1 MNEIFPLKKYWNN
14 ACFHSSFLWLKLSRK
29 FIVQNVIQNSQKAL
43 ILYFLMCKFK
53 LFYWKVRDLASLQA
67 LFLKKKSSTQIWVFQ
82 FGFLLVCLKQHMAVD
97 EGSVNPPKN
106 LTIQTWSW
114 PGHGIYV
121 DFIDEILIFD
131 DISNDGKKCDHSDLL
146 VRGFLVRSSNFL
158 PRLQLL
164 K

>member
-67 LFLKKKSSTQIWVFQ
+67 LFLKKKIFYSNLSFSIRFPPSMSQAAYGSGWGKCKSTQKPHDPDMV
-82 FGFLLVCLKQHMAVD
+82 M
-97 EGSVNPPKN
+97 
-106 LTIQTWSW
+106 TWSCDICRFHR
-114 PGHGIYV
+114 PDI
-121 DFIDEILIFD
+121 DFWWHQQWWQKMWSFRFTCKRV
-131 DISNDGKKCDHSDLL
+131 SC
-146 VRGFLVRSSNFL
+146 
-158 PRLQLL
+158 
-164 K
+164 